1 MPPVD
6 GLREVEGRVTYLSA
20 LIAALWTGG
29 VTSTPGMLGSP
40 SRAGCCPRCS
50 DGPFVGRFIPWPDHV
65 MNYIESD
72 APAELTLVEWRR
84 VRAAASPRRRR
95 SLRSLLPVR
104 PRPAFA

>member
-1 MPPVD
+1 M
-6 GLREVEGRVTYLSA
+6 
-20 LIAALWTGG
+20 
-29 VTSTPGMLGSP
+29 
-40 SRAGCCPRCS
+40 
-50 DGPFVGRFIPWPDHV
+50 PDHV

-84 VRAAASPRRRR
+84 VRAVASPPRRRR